1 MDLNPF
7 PSSETNNTDT
17 MAMATTAT
25 DLLPTPSVTP
35 PPPVAIPE
43 LPVQINTVTRKHH
56 IELNRLII
64 DRLPLAL
71 PPIANKPKVYAL
83 GLAAFAHIYLAFEQ
97 AFDDLERSQD
107 DSVATNGEEEAGHQR
122 KLKAWLANLRPPGLK
137 RSSRIKRDLQYLPQL
152 DRSNFSGLDGEI
164 QSDIRDLAAAKPH
177 ILVAYTWVMYMA
189 IFSGGRWI
197 RSQLAGAQPEF
208 WTSHTNAGPALAEK
222 TPLGMPGF
230 SFLSFDGDEDGE
242 DIKVEYKRR
251 LAEGEEIVSTQEREE
266 IMDAAQELFERC
278 ISIVHKLDEEVRKQ
292 ELMKRI
298 LPLAVVAAVV
308 TFALAYYRFRH

>member
-1 MDLNPF
+1 
-7 PSSETNNTDT
+7 
-17 MAMATTAT
+17 MATPAT

-35 PPPVAIPE
+35 PLSAVPPE
-43 LPVQINTVTRKHH
+43 LPVQINASTRKHH

-71 PPIANKPKVYAL
+71 PPSAKSPKVYAL
-83 GLAAFAHIYLAFEQ
+83 GLSAFAHIYLAFEQ
-97 AFDDLERSQD
+97 AFDDLERSQAG
-107 DSVATNGEEEAGHQR
+107 SEAAEGEQEADHQR
-122 KLKAWLANLRPPGLK
+122 KVKAWLSNLRPPGLK
-137 RSSRIKRDLQYLPQL
+137 RSSRIKRDLQYLPEL
-152 DRSNFSGLDGEI
+152 DRSNFSGLDSEI
-164 QSDIRDLAAAKPH
+164 QSHIRDLAAEKPH

-197 RSQLAGAQPEF
+197 RSQLAGTQPEF

-251 LAEGEEIVSTQEREE
+251 LAEGEDIVSTQEREE
-266 IMDAAQELFERC
+266 IMQAAQELFERC

-292 ELMKRI
+292 ELIRRL
-298 LPLAVVAAVV
+298 LPLALVAAVV